1 MTLWVRGRNVN
12 DVTNP
17 NLKAASAWLSQAT
30 APLVRGIRWAVL
42 ALLLYLVLAINAII
56 VLRAVFQL
64 SLPWIADSAQFMA
77 PWLAVLAAAD
87 ALARGAHPGMEF
99 LLGKLPPRGQH
110 GVRILT
116 HVLTLAL
123 VGLLGILSW
132 HYAQMGR
139 AITVTSMDFL
149 TMFPFYLS
157 LPVGFG
163 CMFIVCLERTVHI
176 MAFGGTERNEGQ
188 S

>member
-1 MTLWVRGRNVN
+1 MTLWAKKRNVN

-17 NLKAASAWLSQAT
+17 NLQAASAWLSQAT
-30 APLVRGIRWAVL
+30 APLVRGIRWAVF
-42 ALLLYLVLAINAII
+42 ALVLYLVLAVNAII
-56 VLRAVFQL
+56 VLRAGFRL
-64 SLPWIADSAQFMA
+64 SLPWIADSAQFVA

-99 LLGKLPPRGQH
+99 LLEKLSLRKQH
-110 GVRILT
+110 GVRIFIY
-116 HVLTLAL
+116 VLTLAL
-123 VGLLGILSW
+123 VGLLGVLSW
-132 HYAQMGR
+132 NYAQMGK

-163 CMFIVCLERTVHI
+163 CMFIVCLERTFHI
-176 MAFGGTERNEGQ
+176 MAFGGTGRSEG
-188 S
+188 